1 MQSKPSNYKSPFGL
15 DKEMGY
21 THSEF
26 VKLLPRCLSG
36 YKYSISNELVH
47 ITVPSGR
54 VEIHIGVE
62 GERVFTELV
71 KFPILP
77 IQIKFIEVSESDRSD
92 FLRRFDQSIM
102 KGLG

>member
-1 MQSKPSNYKSPFGL
+1 MQSKPPEYKSPFGL
-15 DKEMGY
+15 EKEMGY

-26 VKLLPRCLSG
+26 IRLMPRCLSE
-36 YKYSISNELVH
+36 YEYSISNELVN

-62 GERVFTELV
+62 GERVYTELV

-77 IQIKFIEVSESDRSD
+77 IQIKFIEVSESDRSH
-92 FLRRFDQSIM
+92 FLRRFDQSLM
-102 KGLG
+102 KGLA